1 MPINLPSA
9 RARANTSLSKSSAPL
24 LLAGA
29 LSLFTGCAS
38 VTPRAATP
46 PELAEATAEVRRAA
60 EASYEPITGA
70 LSLEEAMAR
79 ALKHNLDY
87 RTKLMEEA
95 LALNLLDVTKGD
107 MLPKLLGQAG
117 YTARN
122 NDRISLSRDA
132 TIDGSPLLPSRF
144 ISQERTHTASELG
157 LSWSI
162 LDFGLGYYNSRQ
174 QADRVLVAAERRRK
188 AMHLLMQDVRIAF
201 WRLASAQ
208 QLEARLKGTI
218 AAAEAALADSRGAE
232 AARVRNPAENMRY
245 QRQILENLRVLEA
258 VSLELSSAEIQLGT
272 LINAPAGQSIR
283 VVVPTYAGVNASI
296 SKLPVEKMEELALV
310 QNPDWREQH
319 YNVRIA
325 RLEARKA
332 LTRMFPNLT
341 FSYAYNYDTD
351 RYLVNNQW
359 NQAGISLS
367 YNFMTLL
374 SYNDV
379 KRYANAGV
387 ELAKQR
393 HVTAHM
399 ATLAQVHLARLN
411 LLNAAQQLGRAKDIY
426 DVDRRLAD
434 LSTDKEAAQAQSKL
448 ERVSA
453 ETVAILSELR
463 HFQALAQ
470 VQAAEARLTAVLG
483 AEPQIPSVTETPLK
497 DLIKLLG
504 AESNWNHPA
513 VAAN

>member
-1 MPINLPSA
+1 
-9 RARANTSLSKSSAPL
+9 
-24 LLAGA
+24 
-29 LSLFTGCAS
+29 
-38 VTPRAATP
+38 
-46 PELAEATAEVRRAA
+46 
-60 EASYEPITGA
+60 
-70 LSLEEAMAR
+70 MAR
-79 ALKHNLDY
+79 ALKHNLEY

-117 YTARN
+117 YSARN

-144 ISQERTHTASELG
+144 ISQERTHTGSELG

-174 QADRVLVAAERRRK
+174 QADRVLVAAERRRRS
-188 AMHLLMQDVRIAF
+188 MHLLLQDVRIAF

-208 QLEARLKGTI
+208 QLEGKLKSTI
-218 AAAEAALADSRGAE
+218 SAAEAALADSRGAE
-232 AARVRNPAENMRY
+232 AARIRNPAENMRY

-272 LINAPAGQSIR
+272 LINAPPGQSIR
-283 VVVPTYAGVNASI
+283 VAAVEYRGANSSI
-296 SKLPVEKMEELALV
+296 GRLTVEKMEEIALV

-374 SYNDV
+374 SYGAV
-379 KRYANAGV
+379 KRYAQAG
-387 ELAKQR
+387 EDLARQR
-393 HVTAHM
+393 QITVHM
-399 ATLAQVHLARLN
+399 ATLAQLHLAHLN
-411 LLNAAQQLGRAKDIY
+411 FLNAAQQMARAKEILE
-426 DVDRRLAD
+426 VDRRLAD
-434 LSTDKEAAQAQSKL
+434 LSTDKEAAQAQSRL

-463 HFQALAQ
+463 HFQAVAQ
-470 VQAAEARLTAVLG
+470 LHAAEARLTAVLG
-483 AEPQIPSVTETPLK
+483 AEPEIPSVTETSLN
-497 DLIKLLG
+497 DLTKLLREQVSWSEEGFPSTARSDFADRVAEQPGRDLTG
-504 AESNWNHPA
+504 AQ
-513 VAAN
+513 